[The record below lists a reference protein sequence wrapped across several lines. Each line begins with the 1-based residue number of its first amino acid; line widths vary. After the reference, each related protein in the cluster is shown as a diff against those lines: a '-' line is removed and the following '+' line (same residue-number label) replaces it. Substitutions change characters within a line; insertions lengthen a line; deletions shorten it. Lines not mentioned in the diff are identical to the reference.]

1 NKTFQKER
9 GKFFLCSRVFSEI
22 IGGKNAKPHSRPYM
36 AYLSSGGQPQ
46 GALPHPCHCESDRQV
61 PTPHLTYAPAI
72 DAPWVALGF
81 YSKITVKLGA
91 HNISEQEQSQQE
103 IPVHRQILHPQYDKE
118 TTNNDIMLLQLAE
131 TVKLN
136 KWVKTIPLPRTNK
149 RVKPGTKCSV
159 AGWGRTSRQSKL
171 APATT
176 LQEANL
182 KVLKDD
188 VCTSAGNDS
197 RSCSPTVTCL
207 ILQGDSGGPL
217 VCGKRAQGIVSWGS
231 QRSASPGVYTR
242 VSTFIPW
249 IEKMMRML
257 EP

>member
-1 NKTFQKER
+1 MQAQNLLLLPMAFLLFR
-9 GKFFLCSRVFSEI
+9 GAWAGEI
-22 IGGKNAKPHSRPYM
+22 IGGKNAKSHSRPYM
-36 AYLSSGGQPQ
+36 AYLQIRDGQYIKICGGFLVSKNFVLT
-46 GALPHPCHCESDRQV
+46 AAHCKGD
-61 PTPHLTYAPAI
+61 
-72 DAPWVALGF
+72 
-81 YSKITVKLGA
+81 KITVKLGA
-91 HNISEQEQSQQE
+91 HNIREQEQSQQE
-103 IPVHRQILHPQYDKE
+103 IPVRRQILHPQYDNE

-159 AGWGRTSRQSKL
+159 AGWGRTSRQSKS

-188 VCTSAGNDS
+188 VCLKNPD
-197 RSCSPTVTCL
+197 VTYYDYDASTMMCVGDL
-207 ILQGDSGGPL
+207 KKGKASFMGDSGGPL

-231 QRSASPGVYTR
+231 QKSASPGVYTR

>member
-1 NKTFQKER
+1 MA
-9 GKFFLCSRVFSEI
+9 FLLCPGAWAGEI

-36 AYLSSGGQPQ
+36 AYLQIQDGQYIKICGGFLVSENFVLT
-46 GALPHPCHCESDRQV
+46 AAHCKGDE
-61 PTPHLTYAPAI
+61 
-72 DAPWVALGF
+72 
-81 YSKITVKLGA
+81 ITVKLGA
-91 HNISEQEQSQQE
+91 HNISEQERSQQE
-103 IPVHRQILHPQYDKE
+103 IPVCHQILHPQYDNE

-159 AGWGRTSRQSKL
+159 AGWGRTSRQSKS

-182 KVLKDD
+182 KVLEDD
-188 VCTSAGNDS
+188 VCLKNPD
-197 RSCSPTVTCL
+197 VTYYDYDASTMMCVGYL
-207 ILQGDSGGPL
+207 KKGKASFMGDSGGPL

-231 QRSASPGVYTR
+231 QKSASPGVYTR

-249 IEKMMRML
+249 IEEMMRTL

>member
-1 NKTFQKER
+1 MQAQSLLLLPMA
-9 GKFFLCSRVFSEI
+9 FLLCPGAWAGEI
-22 IGGKNAKPHSRPYM
+22 IGGREAKPHSTPYM
-36 AYLSSGGQPQ
+36 AYLQIQDGQYIKTCGGFLVSKNFVLM
-46 GALPHPCHCESDRQV
+46 AAHCNGDE
-61 PTPHLTYAPAI
+61 
-72 DAPWVALGF
+72 
-81 YSKITVKLGA
+81 ITVKLGP
-91 HNISEQEQSQQE
+91 HNISEQERSQQE
-103 IPVHRQILHPQYDKE
+103 IPVCHQILHPQYDNE

-159 AGWGRTSRQSKL
+159 AGWGRTSRQSKS

-182 KVLKDD
+182 KVLEDD
-188 VCTSAGNDS
+188 L
-197 RSCSPTVTCL
+197 CL
-207 ILQGDSGGPL
+207 KNPDLTYYDYDASTMMCVGDPKKGKASFMGDSGGPL
-217 VCGKRAQGIVSWGS
+217 MCGRTAQGIVSRGS
-231 QRSASPGVYTR
+231 QKSTSPGVYTR

-249 IEKMMRML
+249 IEEMMRTL